1 MRSVGINEMTLK
13 LLGVEIS
20 DKKIPMMT
28 PQFNGIDSMT
38 TKTAPAMSE
47 EAYEEAI
54 RNQAKKDFE
63 AGKCG
68 GENNTAYRA
77 LKNSYVSV
85 ASPDRKGYIAKSF
98 QKVPMNKRNQISYMQ
113 IKNASGQEIANYSP
127 NTGWTGVMTKD
138 EIIEFEVSGEKIEA
152 VHMLPGYT
160 HNIINLSETE
170 NLVTVMWANEQF
182 DPKRPDTFGEKV

>member
-1 MRSVGINEMTLK
+1 MFEMRSVGINEMTLK

-28 PQFNGIDSMT
+28 PQFNGIYSMT

-98 QKVPMNKRNQISYMQ
+98 QQVPMNKRNQISYMQ
-113 IKNASGQEIANYSP
+113 IKDASGQEIANYSP

-138 EIIEFEVSGEKIEA
+138 EMKRESKFMAIYMDTWRSLKAEA
-152 VHMLPGYT
+152 QQQVKPT
-160 HNIINLSETE
+160 SSSI
-170 NLVTVMWANEQF
+170 
-182 DPKRPDTFGEKV
+182 DTFI